1 MQIILED
8 EFITD
13 TLITKLSMQG
23 FKSFNRR
30 VSIPF
35 LAGVNAVA
43 GPNGSGKSNILDA
56 IAFVLGRTSAKSL
69 RADRLHELIFHG
81 GGSKSRAEF
90 TSVTLTFDN
99 SKKTF
104 PVEGDELSI
113 NRKVNQK
120 GVTVYKLNDRTVT
133 RDKIIQTLNTA
144 RIHPD
149 GHNIILQGD
158 VTEIIEM
165 NPVERR
171 EIVDEISGIAEYN
184 DKKGK
189 AQKDLDAVDM
199 KLKEAEIIITQRY
212 DIFKKLEEERNA
224 AIKYQNLQQQLRVL
238 KGSLANKKVKTFQEQ
253 LDKFEETLSEKME
266 LNGKLI
272 KELEEVE
279 GALDTKEKGIR
290 EVADKLID
298 LSKRVE
304 IEKEISQLRSQILIK
319 KDKIDS
325 NLREI
330 ERLNDLVE
338 KLQVFE
344 SKKAEL
350 SGEMPRAVRSILAL
364 NLRGVHGTIVNL
376 ISVPEKHQIA
386 IEVAAGHHLND
397 IVVVDDD
404 VASYCIEYLRRERIG
419 RATFIPLN
427 KIKPILFRETEL
439 MGKHGVVG
447 VASKLIKYDT
457 KFMSAVEFVFGNT
470 LIVDKLDSARAIGVG
485 RARMVTLDGDLI
497 ERSGAMIGGYYIKSH
512 AKFVEASTKQ
522 EIDAYIDLRRRL
534 QEETG
539 FLKEDVEELEK
550 KLKKMAVSEE
560 SKAFID
566 LEKLRIGSE
575 QEIDKLRER
584 RKKLNERRLNLEIEI
599 NRANID
605 KARLETELQ
614 NAKLELEQYSGITFV
629 DEKLHTLE
637 EFIRK
642 AEKELASIGLVN
654 LKSIDEFEKFKNE
667 FEGYKE
673 KYEKILEEKKAVLDM
688 ILKIEEKR
696 KEVFFG
702 TLDEIKKEFDDIF
715 VKMLNGTAS
724 LELEQPDNLES
735 GLLIKA
741 SPKGKTL
748 LNIDAMSGGE
758 KSLTALSFLFA
769 IQKYRPAPFYI
780 LDEVDAAL
788 DKTNS
793 KIVADMIK
801 EFSKNAQFIII
812 THNDT
817 TIKVADQVY
826 GVSMFDAESKI
837 MALELP
843 KV

>member
-1 MQIILED
+1 
-8 EFITD
+8 
-13 TLITKLSMQG
+13 MQG

-35 LAGVNAVA
+35 LAGVNTVA
-43 GPNGSGKSNILDA
+43 GPNGSGKSNLLDA

-81 GGSKSRAEF
+81 GGGKGKADF
-90 TSVTLTFDN
+90 ASVILTFDN
-99 SKKTF
+99 SKKIF
-104 PVEGDELSI
+104 PVEGDELVV

-120 GVTVYKLNDRTVT
+120 GVTMYKLNDRTVT
-133 RDKIIQTLNTA
+133 RDKVIQTLNAA
-144 RIHPD
+144 RIHPE

-171 EIVDEISGIAEYN
+171 GIIDEISGIAEYN

-189 AQKDLDAVDM
+189 AQKDLEAVDQ

-212 DIFKKLEEERNA
+212 DIFKKLEDERNA
-224 AIKYQNLQQQLRVL
+224 AIKYQNLQQQLKVL
-238 KGSLANKKVKTFQEQ
+238 KGSLANKKVQTFQEQ
-253 LDKFEETLSEKME
+253 LDKFEENLKLKTE
-266 LNGKLI
+266 LNERLT

-279 GALDTKEKGIR
+279 SDLETKERGIR

-304 IEKEISQLRSQILIK
+304 IEKEISELRSQILIK
-319 KDKIDS
+319 KDKIAS
-325 NLREI
+325 NTREI
-330 ERLNDLVE
+330 ERLNDLIE

-350 SGEMPRAVRSILAL
+350 SGEMPRSVRSILAL
-364 NLRGVHGTIVNL
+364 NLRGVHGTISNL
-376 ISVPEKHQIA
+376 ISSPDKHQIA
-386 IEVAAGHHLND
+386 IEVAAGSHLND
-397 IVVVDDD
+397 IVVDDD
-404 VASYCIEYLRRERIG
+404 NVASYCIEYLRRERIG

-427 KIKPILFRETEL
+427 KIKPILFRETDL
-439 MGKHGVVG
+439 MGKHGVIG
-447 VASKLIKYDT
+447 VASKLIKYET

-470 LIVDKLDSARAIGVG
+470 LVVDNLNSARAIGMG
-485 RARMVTLDGDLI
+485 RTRIVTLDGDLI

-522 EIDAYIDLRRRL
+522 EIDSYIDLRGRL
-534 QEETG
+534 QEEAG

-550 KLKKMAVSEE
+550 KLKKIAVSEG
-560 SKAFID
+560 SKEFID

-575 QEIDKLRER
+575 QEIDRLRER

-599 NRANID
+599 NRTNID

-614 NAKLELEQYSGITFV
+614 NAKFELEQYGQITFV
-629 DEKLHTLE
+629 DEKIHTLE
-637 EFIRK
+637 EFIRRN
-642 AEKELASIGLVN
+642 EKELASIGLVN
-654 LKSIDEFEKFKNE
+654 LKAIDEFEKFRTE

-673 KYEKILEEKKAVLDM
+673 KYERILEEKKAVLDM
-688 ILKIEEKR
+688 IAKIEEKR

-702 TLDEIKKEFDDIF
+702 TLNEIKGEFNDIF

-724 LELEQPDNLES
+724 LELEDPNNLES

-748 LNIDAMSGGE
+748 LNLDAMSGGE
-758 KSLTALSFLFA
+758 KSLTALAFIFA
-769 IQKYRPAPFYI
+769 IQKYKPAPFYV

-788 DKTNS
+788 DKANS

-817 TIKVADQVY
+817 TIKAADQVY
-826 GVSMFDAESKI
+826 GCSMVDGESKI

>member
-1 MQIILED
+1 M
-8 EFITD
+8 D

-35 LAGVNAVA
+35 LPGANVLAGA
-43 GPNGSGKSNILDA
+43 NGSGKSNILDA
-56 IAFVLGRTSAKSL
+56 VAFVLGRTSARSL

-81 GGSKSRAEF
+81 GNGKKAADF
-90 TSVTLTFDN
+90 ASVSLTFDN
-99 SKKTF
+99 SKKIF
-104 PVEGDELSI
+104 PAEGEELTI

-120 GVTVYKLNDRTVT
+120 GVTVYKMNDRTVT
-133 RDKIIQTLNTA
+133 RDKILQTLNAA
-144 RIHPD
+144 RIQPD

-171 EIVDEISGIAEYN
+171 EIIDEISGIAEYN
-184 DKKGK
+184 DKKEK
-189 AQKDLDAVDM
+189 AQKDLDAVDL
-199 KLKEAEIIITQRY
+199 KLKEAEIIISQRY

-224 AIKYQNLQQQLRVL
+224 AIKYQNLQQQLKVL
-238 KGSLANKKVKTFQEQ
+238 KGSFANKKVRTFQEQ
-253 LDKFEETLSEKME
+253 LNKFDENLAEKTELSEKLNKDLEGVETE
-266 LNGKLI
+266 LGL
-272 KELEEVE
+272 
-279 GALDTKEKGIR
+279 KEKGIR

-298 LSKRVE
+298 LSKRVQ
-304 IEKEISQLRSQILIK
+304 IEREVSELRSQMLIK

-325 NLREI
+325 NMREI
-330 ERLNDLVE
+330 ERLNDLIE
-338 KLQVFE
+338 KLQAFE
-344 SKKAEL
+344 SKKSEL

-364 NLRGVHGTIVNL
+364 NLRGVHGAISNL
-376 ISVPEKHQIA
+376 VSVPEKYQIA
-386 IEVAAGHHLND
+386 LEVAAGPHMND
-397 IVVVDDD
+397 IVVDDD
-404 VASYCIEYLRRERIG
+404 NVASYCIEYLRRERIG

-427 KIKPILFRETEL
+427 KIRPMLFRENEL
-439 MGKHGVVG
+439 LGKHGVIG
-447 VASKLIKYDT
+447 VASKLLKYET
-457 KFMSAVEFVFGNT
+457 KFMSAIEFVFGNT

-485 RARMVTLDGDLI
+485 RARMVTLDGDLV

-512 AKFVEASTKQ
+512 AKFVEASTRQ
-522 EIDAYIDLRRRL
+522 DIDSYIDLRRRL
-534 QEETG
+534 QEEAG
-539 FLKEDVEELEK
+539 FLKEDVEEVEK
-550 KLKKMAVSEE
+550 RLKKIAVSEE
-560 SKAFID
+560 SKEFIN
-566 LEKLRIGSE
+566 LETLRIGSE
-575 QEIDKLRER
+575 QEIDRLRER
-584 RKKLNERRLNLEIEI
+584 RKRLNERKLNLEIEI

-614 NAKLELEQYSGITFV
+614 NAKIELEQYGQITYV

-642 AEKELASIGLVN
+642 TEKELSTIGLVN
-654 LKSIDEFEKFKNE
+654 LKAIGEFEKFKNE

-673 KYEKILEEKKAVLDM
+673 KYEKILEEKKAVIDM
-688 ILKIEEKR
+688 IAKIEEKR

-702 TLDEIKKEFDDIF
+702 TLNELKEGFYDIF
-715 VKMLNGTAS
+715 AKMLNGSAT
-724 LELEQPDNLES
+724 LELEDPNNLES

-758 KSLTALSFLFA
+758 KSLTALAFIFS
-769 IQKYRPAPFYI
+769 IQNYKPAPFYI

-788 DKTNS
+788 DKVNS
-793 KIVADMIK
+793 KIVADMVK
-801 EFSKNAQFIII
+801 KLSKNAQFIII

-817 TIKVADQVY
+817 TIKAADQVY
-826 GVSMFDAESKI
+826 GCSMVDGESKL

>member
-1 MQIILED
+1 M
-8 EFITD
+8 D

-43 GPNGSGKSNILDA
+43 GPNGSGKSNIIDS

-81 GGSKSRAEF
+81 GAGKKPADF

-99 SKKTF
+99 SKKVF
-104 PVEGDELSI
+104 PIEGDELSI

-120 GVTVYKLNDRTVT
+120 GVTVYKMNDRTVT
-133 RDKIIQTLNTA
+133 RDKIQQTLNAA
-144 RIHPD
+144 RIRPD

-171 EIVDEISGIAEYN
+171 EIIDEISGIAEYN

-189 AQKDLDAVDM
+189 AQKDLDAVDL
-199 KLKEAEIIITQRY
+199 KLKEAEIIISQRY

-224 AIKYQNLQQQLRVL
+224 AIKYQNLQQQLKVL
-238 KGSLANKKVKTFQEQ
+238 KGSFANKKVQTFQEQ
-253 LDKFEETLSEKME
+253 LNKFDENLAEKTELSER
-266 LNGKLI
+266 LNKD
-272 KELEEVE
+272 LEEVE
-279 GALDTKEKGIR
+279 NELDLKEKGVR

-298 LSKRVE
+298 LSKRVQ
-304 IEKEISQLRSQILIK
+304 IEREISELRSQMMIK

-325 NLREI
+325 NMREI
-330 ERLNDLVE
+330 ERLHDLIE

-364 NLRGVHGTIVNL
+364 NLRGVHGAISNL
-376 ISVPEKHQIA
+376 VSVPEKYQIA
-386 IEVAAGHHLND
+386 LEVAAGPHMND
-397 IVVVDDD
+397 IVVDDD
-404 VASYCIEYLRRERIG
+404 NVASYCIEYLRRERIG

-427 KIKPILFRETEL
+427 KIRPMLFRENEL
-439 MGKHGVVG
+439 LGKHGVIG
-447 VASKLIKYDT
+447 VASKLLKYET
-457 KFMSAVEFVFGNT
+457 KFISAIEFVFGNT

-485 RARMVTLDGDLI
+485 RARMVTLDGDLV

-512 AKFVEASTKQ
+512 AKFVEASTRQ
-522 EIDAYIDLRRRL
+522 DIDNYIDLRRRL
-534 QEETG
+534 QEEAG
-539 FLKEDVEELEK
+539 FIKEDVDEVEK
-550 KLKKMAVSEE
+550 RLKKIAVSEE
-560 SKAFID
+560 SKEFIN
-566 LEKLRIGSE
+566 LETLRIGSE

-584 RKKLNERRLNLEIEI
+584 RKRLNERKLNLEIEI

-614 NAKLELEQYSGITFV
+614 NAKIELEQYGQITYV

-642 AEKELASIGLVN
+642 TEKELSTIGLVN
-654 LKSIDEFEKFKNE
+654 LKAIGEFEKFKNE

-688 ILKIEEKR
+688 IAKIEEKR

-702 TLDEIKKEFDDIF
+702 TLNEIKGGFYDIF
-715 VKMLNGTAS
+715 AKMLNGSAT
-724 LELEQPDNLES
+724 LELEDPNNLES

-758 KSLTALSFLFA
+758 KSLTALAFIFS
-769 IQKYRPAPFYI
+769 IQNYKPAPFYI

-788 DKTNS
+788 DKVNS
-793 KIVADMIK
+793 KIVADMVK
-801 EFSKNAQFIII
+801 KFSKNAQFIII

-817 TIKVADQVY
+817 TIKAADQVY
-826 GVSMFDAESKI
+826 GCSMVDGESKI

>member
-1 MQIILED
+1 MN
-8 EFITD
+8 

-35 LAGVNAVA
+35 LHGVNAIA

-56 IAFVLGRTSAKSL
+56 VAFVLGRTSAKSL

-81 GGSKSRAEF
+81 GAGKKAADF
-90 TSVTLTFDN
+90 ASVVLTFDN
-99 SKKTF
+99 SKKVF

-113 NRKVNQK
+113 IRKVNQK

-133 RDKIIQTLNTA
+133 RDKIIQTLNPA
-144 RIHPD
+144 RIQPD

-171 EIVDEISGIAEYN
+171 GIIDEISGIAEYN
-184 DKKGK
+184 DKKEK
-189 AQKDLDAVDM
+189 AQKDLDAVDQ

-224 AIKYQNLQQQLRVL
+224 AIKYQNLTQQLKVL
-238 KGSLANKKVKTFQEQ
+238 KGSLANKKSNTLQEQ
-253 LDKFEETLSEKME
+253 LAKFDENLAEKMQSRE
-266 LNGKLI
+266 KLD

-279 GALDTKEKGIR
+279 KELESKEKGIR

-304 IEKEISQLRSQILIK
+304 IEKEISELRSQILIK
-319 KDKIDS
+319 KDKVDS
-325 NLREI
+325 NTREI
-330 ERLNDLVE
+330 ERLNGLVE
-338 KLQVFE
+338 KLQALE
-344 SKKAEL
+344 SRKAEFA
-350 SGEMPRAVRSILAL
+350 GEMPRAVRSILAL
-364 NLRGVHGTIVNL
+364 NLRGVHGTIANL
-376 ISVPEKHQIA
+376 ISVPEKYQIA
-386 IEVAAGHHLND
+386 VEVAAGHHLND
-397 IVVVDDD
+397 IVVDDD
-404 VASYCIEYLRRERIG
+404 NVASYCIEYLRRERIG

-427 KIKPILFRETEL
+427 KIKPIFFRETDL
-439 MGKHGVVG
+439 VGKHGVIG

-457 KFMSAVEFVFGNT
+457 RFMSAVEFVFGNT

-485 RARMVTLDGDLI
+485 RARMVTLEGDLI
-497 ERSGAMIGGYYIKSH
+497 ERSGAMIGGHYIKSH
-512 AKFVEASTKQ
+512 AKFIEASMQK
-522 EIDAYIDLRRRL
+522 EIDGYLDLRRRL
-534 QEETG
+534 QEDAG

-560 SKAFID
+560 TREFID

-584 RKKLNERRLNLEIEI
+584 RKRLNERKLNLEIEI

-614 NAKLELEQYSGITFV
+614 SAKFELQQYPGITFV
-629 DEKLHTLE
+629 DEKIHTLE
-637 EFIRK
+637 NFIAK
-642 AEKELASIGLVN
+642 NEKELASVGLVN
-654 LKSIDEFEKFKNE
+654 LKAIDEFEKFKNE

-673 KYEKILEEKKAVLDM
+673 KYEKILEEKKAVIDM
-688 ILKIEEKR
+688 MMMIEEKR

-702 TLDEIKKEFDDIF
+702 TLNEIKKEFNNIF
-715 VKMLNGTAS
+715 EKMLNGSAA
-724 LELEQPDNLES
+724 LELEDSNNLES

-741 SPKGKTL
+741 SPRGKTL

-758 KSLTALSFLFA
+758 KSLTALAFIFA
-769 IQKYRPAPFYI
+769 IQSFKPAPFYI

-788 DKTNS
+788 DKANS

-817 TIKVADQVY
+817 TIKAADQVY
-826 GVSMFDAESKI
+826 GCSMVEGESKI